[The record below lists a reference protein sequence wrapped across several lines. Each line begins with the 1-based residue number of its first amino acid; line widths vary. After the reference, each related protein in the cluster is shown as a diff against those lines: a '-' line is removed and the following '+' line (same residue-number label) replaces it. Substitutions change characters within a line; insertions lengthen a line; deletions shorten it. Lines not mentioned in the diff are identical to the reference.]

1 MAAERYGQSPMNGP
15 RPGSERQPFLI
26 GVAGGTGSGKTT
38 VAERL
43 AAIMGQGELALVKLD
58 SYYRDRSEL
67 PFEERAAINY
77 DHPDA
82 FDWPLLMGHLDD
94 LCRGAPAP
102 VPVYDFASHIR
113 TEAATLVEPGSVV
126 VVEGILVLF
135 EAGLRERL
143 DLKVYVDTDPDVR
156 FIRRLE
162 RDVADRGRTPASVID
177 QYLTTVRPMHL
188 QFVEPSKRYA
198 DVIVPHGGLNA
209 PAFDMLVARV
219 RSLV

>member
-1 MAAERYGQSPMNGP
+1 MSEP
-15 RPGSERQPFLI
+15 RDPARRRPFLI
-26 GVAGGTGSGKTT
+26 GVGGGTGSGKTT

-43 AAIMGQGELALVKLD
+43 AAMVGQWELALVKLD
-58 SYYRDRSEL
+58 SYYCDRAQL

-82 FDWPLLMGHLDD
+82 FDWPLLMTHLDA
-94 LCRGAPAP
+94 LLGGRAAP
-102 VPVYDFASHIR
+102 VPVYDFASHLR
-113 TEAATLVEPGSVV
+113 TDEVTMVESGPVV
-126 VVEGILVLF
+126 VIEGILVLF
-135 EAGLRERL
+135 EPRLRELL

-156 FIRRLE
+156 FIRRLQ

-198 DVIVPHGGLNA
+198 DVIVPHGGMNA

-219 RSLV
+219 RSLL

>member
-1 MAAERYGQSPMNGP
+1 MREP
-15 RPGSERQPFLI
+15 RDPAGRRPFLI
-26 GVAGGTGSGKTT
+26 GVGGGTGSGKTT

-43 AAIMGQGELALVKLD
+43 AAMVGQWELALVKLD
-58 SYYRDRSEL
+58 SYYCDRAQL

-82 FDWPLLMGHLDD
+82 FDWPLLMTHL
-94 LCRGAPAP
+94 GALLGGRAAP
-102 VPVYDFASHIR
+102 VPVYDFASHLR
-113 TEAATLVEPGSVV
+113 TDEVTMVESGPVV
-126 VVEGILVLF
+126 VIEGILVLF
-135 EAGLRERL
+135 EPRLRELL

-156 FIRRLE
+156 FIRRLQ

-198 DVIVPHGGLNA
+198 DVIVPHGGMNA

-219 RSLV
+219 RSLL

>member
-1 MAAERYGQSPMNGP
+1 MGEP
-15 RPGSERQPFLI
+15 RDPAGRRPFLI
-26 GVAGGTGSGKTT
+26 GVGGGTGSGKTT

-43 AAIMGQGELALVKLD
+43 AAMVGQWELALVKLD
-58 SYYRDRSEL
+58 SYYCDRAQL

-82 FDWPLLMGHLDD
+82 FDWPLLMTHLDA
-94 LCRGAPAP
+94 LLGGRAAP
-102 VPVYDFASHIR
+102 VPVYDFASHLR
-113 TEAATLVEPGSVV
+113 TDEVTMVESGPVV
-126 VVEGILVLF
+126 VIEGILVLF
-135 EAGLRERL
+135 EPRLRELL

-156 FIRRLE
+156 FIRRLQ
-162 RDVADRGRTPASVID
+162 RDVADRGRTPASVIE

-198 DVIVPHGGLNA
+198 DVIVPHGGMNA

-219 RSLV
+219 RSLL

>member
-1 MAAERYGQSPMNGP
+1 M
-15 RPGSERQPFLI
+15 
-26 GVAGGTGSGKTT
+26 
-38 VAERL
+38 
-43 AAIMGQGELALVKLD
+43 
-58 SYYRDRSEL
+58 
-67 PFEERAAINY
+67 
-77 DHPDA
+77 
-82 FDWPLLMGHLDD
+82 
-94 LCRGAPAP
+94 
-102 VPVYDFASHIR
+102 
-113 TEAATLVEPGSVV
+113 
-126 VVEGILVLF
+126 VEGILVLF
-135 EAGLRERL
+135 EAGLRQRL

>member
-1 MAAERYGQSPMNGP
+1 MSGRSRRTTP
-15 RPGSERQPFLI
+15 PFLI

-43 AAIMGQGELALVKLD
+43 AAMVGARDLGLVKLD
-58 SYYRDRSEL
+58 CYYRDCSEL

-82 FDWPLLMGHLDD
+82 FDWPLLMGHLAD
-94 LCRGAPAP
+94 LRSGLPAP
-102 VPVYDFASHIR
+102 MPVYDFAQHLR
-113 TEAATLVEPGSVV
+113 TDEVTTVEPGPVV

-135 EAGLRERL
+135 EARLRDLL
-143 DLKVYVDTDPDVR
+143 DLKVYVDTDADVR
-156 FIRRLE
+156 FIRRLQ

-219 RSLV
+219 RSLL

>member
-1 MAAERYGQSPMNGP
+1 MDGP
-15 RPGSERQPFLI
+15 PTGSRHRPFLL

-43 AAIMGQGELALVKLD
+43 AAMVGQEHLALMKLD
-58 SYYRDRSEL
+58 SYYCDRADLS
-67 PFEERAAINY
+67 FEEWAAINY

-82 FDWPLLMGHLDD
+82 FDWPLLMDHLAE
-94 LCRGAPAP
+94 LVAGSAAP
-102 VPVYDFASHIR
+102 VPVYDFADYVR
-113 TEAATLVEPGSVV
+113 TDAVTMVEPGPVV
-126 VVEGILVLF
+126 VIEGILVLF
-135 EAGLRERL
+135 EPRLRELL

-162 RDVADRGRTPASVID
+162 RDIADRGRTPASVID

-198 DVIVPHGGLNA
+198 DVIVPHGGMNA

-219 RSLV
+219 RSLL

>member
-1 MAAERYGQSPMNGP
+1 MSGRTRAGAP
-15 RPGSERQPFLI
+15 PFLI

-43 AAIMGQGELALVKLD
+43 TAHIGQRALGLVKLD
-58 SYYRDRSEL
+58 SYYCDRSEL

-82 FDWPLLMGHLDD
+82 FDWPLLLAHLED
-94 LCRGAPAP
+94 LRAGRPAP
-102 VPVYDFASHIR
+102 VPVYDFAQHVR
-113 TEAATLVEPGSVV
+113 TAEINVVESGAVV

-135 EAGLRERL
+135 ESRLRPL
-143 DLKVYVDTDPDVR
+143 FDLKVYVDADPDVR

-162 RDVADRGRTPASVID
+162 RDVAERGRTPQSVID

-198 DVIVPHGGLNA
+198 DVIVPHGGLNV

-219 RSLV
+219 RSLL

>member
-1 MAAERYGQSPMNGP
+1 VTGGSPHAT
-15 RPGSERQPFLI
+15 RPPFLI

-43 AAIMGQGELALVKLD
+43 AAMVGQRELALVKLD
-58 SYYRDRSEL
+58 SYYRDRSDL

-82 FDWPLLMGHLDD
+82 FDWPLLMTHLAE
-94 LCRGAPAP
+94 LVGGASAA
-102 VPVYDFASHIR
+102 VPVYDFAAHLR
-113 TEAATLVEPGSVV
+113 TDEATVVEPGPVV
-126 VVEGILVLF
+126 VIEGILVLF
-135 EAGLRERL
+135 EPRLRQLL

-156 FIRRLE
+156 FIRRLQ
-162 RDVADRGRTPASVID
+162 RDVADRGRTPGSVID
-177 QYLTTVRPMHL
+177 QYLATVRPMHL

-198 DVIVPHGGLNA
+198 DVIVPHGGMNA

-219 RSLV
+219 RSLL

>member
-1 MAAERYGQSPMNGP
+1 MSGPSPV
-15 RPGSERQPFLI
+15 RPPFVI

-43 AAIMGQGELALVKLD
+43 AALMGQRDLALVKLD
-58 SYYRDRSEL
+58 CYYRDRSDL
-67 PFEERAAINY
+67 PFDQRAAINY
-77 DHPDA
+77 DHPDT
-82 FDWPLLMGHLDD
+82 FDWPLLMTHLDD
-94 LCRGAPAP
+94 LVDGTAAP
-102 VPVYDFASHIR
+102 VPVYDFAAHLR
-113 TEAATLVEPGSVV
+113 TDEVTTVEPGPVV

-135 EAGLRERL
+135 ESRLRDLL

-156 FIRRLE
+156 FIRRLQ

-219 RSLV
+219 RSLI

>member
-1 MAAERYGQSPMNGP
+1 MSGPPPAAT
-15 RPGSERQPFLI
+15 RPPFLI

-43 AAIMGQGELALVKLD
+43 AAMVGQRELALVKLD
-58 SYYRDRSEL
+58 SYYRDRSDL
-67 PFEERAAINY
+67 PFEDRAAINY

-82 FDWPLLMGHLDD
+82 FDWPLLMTHLGD
-94 LCRGAPAP
+94 LVGGASAP
-102 VPVYDFASHIR
+102 VPVYDFAAHLR
-113 TEAATLVEPGSVV
+113 TDEATVIEAGPVV
-126 VVEGILVLF
+126 VIEGILVLF
-135 EAGLRERL
+135 EPRLRQLL

-156 FIRRLE
+156 FIRRLQ

-177 QYLTTVRPMHL
+177 QYLATVRPMHL

-198 DVIVPHGGLNA
+198 DVIVPHGGMNA

-219 RSLV
+219 RSLL

>member
-1 MAAERYGQSPMNGP
+1 MGEPQDPAR
-15 RPGSERQPFLI
+15 RRPFLI
-26 GVAGGTGSGKTT
+26 GVGGGTGSGKTT

-43 AAIMGQGELALVKLD
+43 AAMVGQWELALVKLD
-58 SYYRDRSEL
+58 SYYCDRAQL

-82 FDWPLLMGHLDD
+82 FDWPLLMTHLDH
-94 LCRGAPAP
+94 LLGGRPAP
-102 VPVYDFASHIR
+102 VPVYDFASHLR
-113 TEAATLVEPGSVV
+113 TEEVTMVESGPVV
-126 VVEGILVLF
+126 VIEGILVLF
-135 EAGLRERL
+135 EPRLRELL

-156 FIRRLE
+156 FIRRLQ

-177 QYLTTVRPMHL
+177 QYMTTVRPMHL

-198 DVIVPHGGLNA
+198 DVIVPHGGMNV

-219 RSLV
+219 RSLL

>member
-1 MAAERYGQSPMNGP
+1 MGVRSRSRLDP
-15 RPGSERQPFLI
+15 PFLI

-43 AAIMGQGELALVKLD
+43 AERIGQRVLGLVKLD
-58 SYYRDRSEL
+58 SYYCDRADL
-67 PFEERAAINY
+67 PFHQRAAINY

-82 FDWPLLMGHLDD
+82 FDWSLLMAHLHD
-94 LCRGAPAP
+94 LRAGRSAPAP
-102 VPVYDFASHIR
+102 IYDFAQHLR
-113 TEAATLVEPGSVV
+113 TEESAVVESGAVV

-135 EAGLRERL
+135 EARIRELL
-143 DLKVYVDTDPDVR
+143 DLKVYVDADPDVR

-162 RDVADRGRTPASVID
+162 RDVAERGRTPESVIE
-177 QYLTTVRPMHL
+177 QYLTTVRPMHQ

-198 DVIVPHGGLNA
+198 DVILPHGGLND

-219 RSLV
+219 RSLL